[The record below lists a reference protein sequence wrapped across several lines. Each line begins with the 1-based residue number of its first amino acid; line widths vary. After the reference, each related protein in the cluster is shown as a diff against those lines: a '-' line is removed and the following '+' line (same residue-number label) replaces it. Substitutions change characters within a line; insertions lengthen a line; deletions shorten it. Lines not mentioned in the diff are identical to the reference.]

1 MFLPLYYLCWN
12 INNITGLIKEI
23 KYMHVIKK
31 IKKQRVKDKIRGT
44 ELMLLDSIFIVLY
57 SEDY

>member
-1 MFLPLYYLCWN
+1 MFLPLYYLCLN

-44 ELMLLDSIFIVLY
+44 ELMLLD
-57 SEDY
+57 